1 MGQVQFLPDH
11 HLTQAWASNS
21 ELKGR
26 PYSIGFNST
35 GCKFWLSL
43 VSQGVGDKLFSLPT
57 CTHLH
62 LNNGDNS
69 SGFWESS
76 RQWCDMLSAPPT
88 HTHNFPLPLPLL
100 EPKPQPARTVIK
112 RSICASCQA
121 FYMYHLVLLF
131 AGLSPPRG
139 CVFLEGRGSVFILMS
154 PGT

>member
-76 RQWCDMLSAPPT
+76 RQWCDMLSAPPHT
-88 HTHNFPLPLPLL
+88 HTQLPFASPTLRAQTTACKDSHKEKHLCFMPSILHVSSSFIIRRSVS
-100 EPKPQPARTVIK
+100 PKR
-112 RSICASCQA
+112 
-121 FYMYHLVLLF
+121 L
-131 AGLSPPRG
+131 
-139 CVFLEGRGSVFILMS
+139 CV
-154 PGT
+154 P